1 MADLDALLNDAADQH
16 LPVQEI
22 QRKPKEPLEIKPWL
36 ACTANVKPEIRDVWT
51 SMVRQDLKA
60 QVISKF
66 QPSNAYRKW
75 DSNIPPGPN
84 KLLQELVRNAATR
97 CQLDETK
104 IAKLISNVNPI
115 TEKELGTQLQTAYKK
130 LLLND
135 LKQSIVSDFN
145 YNASN
150 YPALSAQLS

>member
-1 MADLDALLNDAADQH
+1 MLDAAADQH
-16 LPVQEI
+16 LPQEI
-22 QRKPKEPLEIKPWL
+22 VRKPKESAEIKPWL
-36 ACTANVKPEIRDVWT
+36 ACTANVKPDLRDLWNT
-51 SMVRQDLKA
+51 MVRRDLQA

-135 LKQSIVSDFN
+135 LKQSIVSDVN

>member
-1 MADLDALLNDAADQH
+1 MLDAAADQH

-22 QRKPKEPLEIKPWL
+22 VRKPKDSAEIKPWL
-36 ACTANVKPEIRDVWT
+36 ACTANVTPETRDGWT
-51 SMVRQDLKA
+51 AMVRKDLNA
-60 QVISKF
+60 QVIAKF

-104 IAKLISNVNPI
+104 IAKLIANVNPI
-115 TEKELGTQLQTAYKK
+115 TEKERGTDLQTAYKK
-130 LLLND
+130 LLLHD
-135 LKQSIVSDFN
+135 LKQSILSDVN
-145 YNASN
+145 YNASK
-150 YPALSAQLS
+150 YPSLNAQLS